1 MNRFLTLTLALL
13 LAAALFGA
21 SGAMKYACAEG
32 EGDGPAETAEPV
44 NPYVGLWQVTGL
56 REGDEYTPMTEE
68 AEERV
73 FMDFLPS
80 GAIHAVVFDGEDA
93 DDDYLA
99 YAVTGENALNLFEG
113 DDEPMPA
120 QYDPETGVLT
130 LTFVDDDSSYMIFLE
145 RVTTEPLP
153 DLWAMVGHDREEE
166 EYYGYEMRAGE
177 QVMDLVEFLVIADE
191 DPGDYYTLTME
202 ADGTGYVQFGSE
214 KMGGDIQWTETQI
227 IAVGNEDKPAPY
239 TLENGDIL
247 MDIDGTIMD
256 FAPASEIEAL
266 MGVKAWELE
275 NSSAQIPEEMAGT
288 WELTKCNAY
297 GFELTPEQMDM
308 TMTFILNFN
317 GTAIL
322 YTNDAAPAGYRLSEK
337 SEGIWTLSSGGIEL
351 FELQYDGET
360 LTMGYMGVD
369 MIFEKTED

>member
-1 MNRFLTLTLALL
+1 MKRLLTLTLALL
-13 LAAALFGA
+13 LAVALVGV
-21 SGAMKYACAEG
+21 SGATNYAYA
-32 EGDGPAETAEPV
+32 EGDGEEPAEAAEPV
-44 NPYVGLWQVTGL
+44 NPYVGLWQITAQQD
-56 REGDEYTPMTEE
+56 GDEYVSLAE
-68 AEERV
+68 AKEKIY
-73 FMDFLPS
+73 MDFLPS
-80 GAIHAVVFDGEDA
+80 GAIHAVMYDGEDA
-93 DDDYLA
+93 EDDYLA
-99 YAVTGENALNLFEG
+99 YVVTGENALTLFEG
-113 DDEPMPA
+113 DEPVSA
-120 QYDPETGVLT
+120 VYDPETGVIT
-130 LTFVDDDSSYMIFLE
+130 ATFVDDESTFMTFLQ
-145 RVTTEPLP
+145 RVTAEPLP
-153 DLWAMVGHDREEE
+153 DLFALVDYSQEEQQF
-166 EYYGYEMRAGE
+166 YGYQIRSEE
-177 QVMDLVEFLVIADE
+177 QVLDLVEFLAIVDE
-191 DPGDYYTLTME
+191 DPSDYYCLTLQP
-202 ADGTGYVQFGSE
+202 DGTGYVQFGSE

-227 IAVGNEDKPAPY
+227 VAVGNEDKPASY
-239 TLENGDIL
+239 TLENGHIL
-247 MDIDGTIMD
+247 MDIDGTTMD

>member
-1 MNRFLTLTLALL
+1 MKRLLTLTLALL
-13 LAAALFGA
+13 LAVALVGV
-21 SGAMKYACAEG
+21 SGATKYAYA
-32 EGDGPAETAEPV
+32 EGDGEEPAEAAEPV
-44 NPYVGLWQVTGL
+44 NPYVGLWQITAQQD
-56 REGDEYTPMTEE
+56 GDEYVSLAE
-68 AEERV
+68 AKEKIY
-73 FMDFLPS
+73 MDFLPS
-80 GAIHAVVFDGEDA
+80 GAIHAVMYDGEDA
-93 DDDYLA
+93 EDDYLA
-99 YAVTGENALNLFEG
+99 YVVTGENALTLFEG
-113 DDEPMPA
+113 DEPVPA
-120 QYDPETGVLT
+120 VYDPETGVIT
-130 LTFVDDDSSYMIFLE
+130 ATFVDDESTFMTFLQ
-145 RVTTEPLP
+145 RVTAEPLP
-153 DLWAMVGHDREEE
+153 DLFALVDYSQEEQQF
-166 EYYGYEMRAGE
+166 YGYQIRSEE
-177 QVMDLVEFLVIADE
+177 QVLDLVEFLAIVDE
-191 DPGDYYTLTME
+191 DPSDYYCLTLQP
-202 ADGTGYVQFGSE
+202 DGTGYVQFGSE
-214 KMGGDIQWTETQI
+214 KMGGDILWTETQI
-227 IAVGNEDKPAPY
+227 VAVGNEDKPAPY
-239 TLENGDIL
+239 TLENGHIL

>member
-1 MNRFLTLTLALL
+1 MKRLLTLTLALL
-13 LAAALFGA
+13 LAVALVGV
-21 SGAMKYACAEG
+21 SGATKYAYA
-32 EGDGPAETAEPV
+32 EGDGEEPAEAAEPV
-44 NPYVGLWQVTGL
+44 NPYVGLWQITAQQD
-56 REGDEYTPMTEE
+56 GDEYVSLAE
-68 AEERV
+68 AKEKIY
-73 FMDFLPS
+73 MDFLPS
-80 GAIHAVVFDGEDA
+80 GAIHAVMYDGEDA
-93 DDDYLA
+93 EDDYLA
-99 YAVTGENALNLFEG
+99 YVVTGENALTLFEG
-113 DDEPMPA
+113 DEPVPA
-120 QYDPETGVLT
+120 VYDPETGVIT
-130 LTFVDDDSSYMIFLE
+130 ATFVDDESTFMTFLQ
-145 RVTTEPLP
+145 RVTAEPLP
-153 DLWAMVGHDREEE
+153 DLFALVDYSQEEQQF
-166 EYYGYEMRAGE
+166 YGYQIRSEE
-177 QVMDLVEFLVIADE
+177 QVLDLVEFLAIVDE
-191 DPGDYYTLTME
+191 DPSDYYCLTLQP
-202 ADGTGYVQFGSE
+202 DGTGHVQFGSE
-214 KMGGDIQWTETQI
+214 KMGSDIQWTETQI
-227 IAVGNEDKPAPY
+227 VAVGNEDKPAPY
-239 TLENGDIL
+239 TLENGHIL

>member
-1 MNRFLTLTLALL
+1 
-13 LAAALFGA
+13 
-21 SGAMKYACAEG
+21 
-32 EGDGPAETAEPV
+32 
-44 NPYVGLWQVTGL
+44 
-56 REGDEYTPMTEE
+56 
-68 AEERV
+68 
-73 FMDFLPS
+73 
-80 GAIHAVVFDGEDA
+80 
-93 DDDYLA
+93 
-99 YAVTGENALNLFEG
+99 
-113 DDEPMPA
+113 
-120 QYDPETGVLT
+120 
-130 LTFVDDDSSYMIFLE
+130 
-145 RVTTEPLP
+145 
-153 DLWAMVGHDREEE
+153 
-166 EYYGYEMRAGE
+166 
-177 QVMDLVEFLVIADE
+177 
-191 DPGDYYTLTME
+191 
-202 ADGTGYVQFGSE
+202 
-214 KMGGDIQWTETQI
+214 
-227 IAVGNEDKPAPY
+227 
-239 TLENGDIL
+239 
-247 MDIDGTIMD
+247 MD

>member
-1 MNRFLTLTLALL
+1 MKRLLTLTLALL
-13 LAAALFGA
+13 LAVALVGV
-21 SGAMKYACAEG
+21 SGATKYAYA
-32 EGDGPAETAEPV
+32 EGDGEEPAEAAEPV
-44 NPYVGLWQVTGL
+44 NPYVGLWQITAQQD
-56 REGDEYTPMTEE
+56 GDEYVSLAE
-68 AEERV
+68 AKEKIY
-73 FMDFLPS
+73 MDFLPS
-80 GAIHAVVFDGEDA
+80 GAIHAVMYDGEDA
-93 DDDYLA
+93 EDDYLA
-99 YAVTGENALNLFEG
+99 YVVTGENALTLFEG
-113 DDEPMPA
+113 DEPVPA
-120 QYDPETGVLT
+120 VYDPETGVIT
-130 LTFVDDDSSYMIFLE
+130 ATFVDDESTFMTFLQ
-145 RVTTEPLP
+145 RVTAEPLP
-153 DLWAMVGHDREEE
+153 DLFALVDYSQEEQQF
-166 EYYGYEMRAGE
+166 YGYQIRSEE
-177 QVMDLVEFLVIADE
+177 QVLDLVEFLAIVDE
-191 DPGDYYTLTME
+191 DPSDYYCLTLQP
-202 ADGTGYVQFGSE
+202 DGTGHVQFGSE

-239 TLENGDIL
+239 TLENGHIL
-247 MDIDGTIMD
+247 MNIDGTIMD